1 LRSAHDDAVKDT
13 KNPRGKRAPEP
24 PAEELE
30 LKFQVP
36 EAALASLRD
45 ALRAHGARA
54 QRLRAHYFDTPNGRL
69 ARARIALRLRLEGR
83 HWIQTLK
90 AEGQGIAHRMEH
102 EVRVVGA
109 PGRVP
114 ALDVH
119 RHDDSDAGKVLV
131 ASLQAAP
138 NGGLV
143 ERFATDVMRLACVVR
158 DETGGAVEAALDLG
172 QVSGGG
178 RSAPIAELELEHRA
192 GPTSALFQ
200 LAIAW
205 IRHGGLWLSATT
217 KAERGERLLQPQRLP
232 APVKAMQPQLAHR
245 ADGAAV
251 MRAVLQATLQ
261 QVVANAGLI
270 AEGSEHA
277 ETIHQLRVGLRRLRT
292 VLRELAPLSPAIRPE
307 WATVLSAAFGQ
318 LGQRRDHDVVS
329 AAVRPLLQAV
339 QAPLLTWSPP
349 ERVDPV
355 AVVRDA
361 TFQVTLVQILAL
373 AHGEAAQFAALTPD
387 ATRALLARLLNDLHR
402 KVERDGRRFQRLP
415 LEQQH
420 RVRKRL
426 KRLRYLAEL
435 TGSLWPGHAVQAYL
449 KRMNAAQDALGHHN
463 DVAVAAA
470 AFRLDARERPAA
482 WFAAGYLQAHL
493 AVTARAAGKAL
504 AKILDAK
511 PFWR

>member
-1 LRSAHDDAVKDT
+1 VNDIEPSRGRS
-13 KNPRGKRAPEP
+13 P
-24 PAEELE
+24 PDRPAGELE
-30 LKFQVP
+30 LKFHVP
-36 EAALASLRD
+36 EGALASLRD
-45 ALRAHGARA
+45 ALRAHGARTR
-54 QRLRAHYFDTPNGRL
+54 RLRAHYFDTSSGRL

-102 EVRVVGA
+102 EVRVAGV

-114 ALDVH
+114 ALDAH
-119 RHDDSDAGKVLV
+119 RHDDSDAGKVLE

-143 ERFATDVMRLACVVR
+143 ERFATDVQRLACQIGDAR
-158 DETGGAVEAALDLG
+158 GSTIEAALDLG
-172 QVSGGG
+172 QVSAGG

-192 GPTSALFQ
+192 GPTQALFD

-217 KAERGERLLQPQRLP
+217 KAERGERLLQPQRAP
-232 APVKAMQPQLAHR
+232 SPVKAQQPQLVHR
-245 ADGAAV
+245 SDGATV

-270 AEGSEHA
+270 ADGGEHA

-292 VLRELAPLSPAIRPE
+292 VLRELSDLSPAIRPE
-307 WATVLSAAFGQ
+307 WTAVLSATFGQ
-318 LGQRRDHDVVS
+318 LGQRRDHEVVS
-329 AAVRPLLQAV
+329 AAVRPLLEAAS
-339 QAPLLTWSPP
+339 APLLAWTAP

-373 AHGEAAQFAALTPD
+373 AHGEAAQFAALTPQ
-387 ATRALLARLLNDLHR
+387 ATRELLARRLDDLQR
-402 KVERDGRRFQRLP
+402 KVERDGRRFERLP
-415 LEQQH
+415 LERQH
-420 RVRKRL
+420 QVRKRL

-470 AFRLDARERPAA
+470 AFKLDARERPAA

-493 AVTARAAGKAL
+493 AVTARAARKAL
-504 AKILDAK
+504 VKTLDAK